1 MSAAASSTHDSS
13 THDSSTHDSST
24 NETVH
29 HGIVVGYDGSPGA
42 RLALEW
48 AIETAKRD
56 ERPLTLLHCA
66 GLTMTPTFRAYD
78 PAVQASPYDVMAKAV
93 LSEATEIATRTLD
106 PQDVRCLSVIGSA
119 AAELVG
125 ASEQADLVV
134 TGSRG
139 HGAIS
144 AGLLGSTSY
153 AVTAHAH
160 CPAVVVRG
168 DAVVHAG
175 PTHPVVAAFDD
186 SKDAGQAL
194 EVAVQVAAAAEA
206 PLHVI
211 TVDNVGGLEVWPE
224 TDSTVGREQMLES
237 MHQHVGQVLH
247 DVAEEARAAH
257 PGLEVHTSVLA
268 GSPGQAIAAYA
279 IDIRAGLVIMGSRG
293 HGGFTGML
301 LGSVSQHVIAH
312 ASCPVLVV
320 HEEGSEKGAAT

>member
-1 MSAAASSTHDSS
+1 MSSAGSTTEGPGSTDTARTATAEDETAS
-13 THDSSTHDSST
+13 
-24 NETVH
+24 

-56 ERPLTLLHCA
+56 ERPLTLLHCV

-78 PAVQASPYDVMAKAV
+78 DPGVQASTYDVMAQGV
-93 LSEATEIATRTLD
+93 LSEAVEVATKTLR
-106 PQDVRCLSVIGSA
+106 PEDVHALSVVGSA
-119 AAELVG
+119 AADLVRL
-125 ASEQADLVV
+125 SDRADLVV

-139 HGAIS
+139 HGAVS

-175 PTHPVVAAFDD
+175 PSHPVVAAFDD
-186 SKDAGQAL
+186 SKNAQQAL
-194 EVAVQVAAAAEA
+194 ETAVQVAAAAQA

-211 TVDNVGGLEVWPE
+211 AVDNVGGLEVWPE
-224 TDSTVGREQMLES
+224 TGTMIGREQMMES
-237 MHQHVGQVLH
+237 MHRHVGQVLQ
-247 DVAEEARAAH
+247 DVTEDARQAH
-257 PGLEVHTSVLA
+257 PGLELKTSVLG

-279 IDIRAGLVIMGSRG
+279 VDARAGLVVVGSRG

-301 LGSVSQHVIAH
+301 LGSVSHRVVHDAP
-312 ASCPVLVV
+312 CPVLVV
-320 HEEGSEKGAAT
+320 H